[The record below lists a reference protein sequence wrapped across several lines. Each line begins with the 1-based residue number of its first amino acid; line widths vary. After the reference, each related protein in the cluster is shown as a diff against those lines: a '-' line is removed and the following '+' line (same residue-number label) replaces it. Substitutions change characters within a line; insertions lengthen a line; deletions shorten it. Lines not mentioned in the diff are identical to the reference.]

1 MRTRQN
7 VGTHTRIPT
16 PIGRAK
22 LEEMRQSAHRFD
34 EGRAKRYRPRDD
46 FAKTAVLV
54 STADPLAETVIDT
67 PFGRQRFIGSFYI
80 VAANDASYG
89 AARREFEASH
99 RAVGPN
105 RWVKR
110 SPVLAYR
117 TAEACLVE
125 TVIGDHVEGHVTAR
139 PGDWIVRQH
148 TGEMMVMNDG
158 AFVERY
164 VDERSAG
171 AATT

>member
-1 MRTRQN
+1 MVRVLN
-7 VGTHTRIPT
+7 AHSA

-22 LEEMRQSAHRFD
+22 LEPMSDSAHRFD
-34 EGRAKRYRPRDD
+34 DTRARRYRPRDD
-46 FAKTAVLV
+46 FAKTAVLL

-67 PFGRQRFIGSFYI
+67 PFGRQRFIGSFYV
-80 VAANDASYG
+80 VADGDETSYG
-89 AARREFEASH
+89 AARREFEAAH

-125 TVIGDHVEGHVTAR
+125 TVIGDHVEGSVHAR

-148 TGEMMVMNDG
+148 TGEMMVMDDD

-164 VDERSAG
+164 VEERSADT
-171 AATT
+171 ATT

>member
-1 MRTRQN
+1 MSGIAQ
-7 VGTHTRIPT
+7 
-16 PIGRAK
+16 
-22 LEEMRQSAHRFD
+22 HRFD
-34 EGRAKRYRPRDD
+34 ETRARRYRPRDD

-54 STADPLAETVIDT
+54 PMADPRAETVIDT
-67 PFGRQRFIGSFYI
+67 AFGQQRFIGSFYV
-80 VAANDASYG
+80 VADDDASYG
-89 AARREFEASH
+89 ATRREFEATH

-117 TAEACLVE
+117 IAEACLVE
-125 TVIGDHVEGHVTAR
+125 TVIGDHVEGSVRAR

-148 TGEMMVMNDG
+148 TGETMVIDDG

-164 VDERSAG
+164 VDEGSPDE
-171 AATT
+171 ATT

>member
-1 MRTRQN
+1 MRN
-7 VGTHTRIPT
+7 
-16 PIGRAK
+16 
-22 LEEMRQSAHRFD
+22 SAHRFD
-34 EGRAKRYRPRDD
+34 EARARRYRPRDD
-46 FAKTAVLV
+46 FAKTTVLL

-67 PFGRQRFIGSFYI
+67 PFGRQRFIGSFYV
-80 VAANDASYG
+80 VAADDGLYG
-89 AARREFEASH
+89 ATRREFETTH

-105 RWVKR
+105 RWVKH

-117 TAEACLVE
+117 TSEACLVE
-125 TVIGDHVEGHVTAR
+125 TVIGDHVEGHVNAR

-148 TGEMMVMNDG
+148 TGEMMVIDDD

-164 VDERSAG
+164 VDEGSAG